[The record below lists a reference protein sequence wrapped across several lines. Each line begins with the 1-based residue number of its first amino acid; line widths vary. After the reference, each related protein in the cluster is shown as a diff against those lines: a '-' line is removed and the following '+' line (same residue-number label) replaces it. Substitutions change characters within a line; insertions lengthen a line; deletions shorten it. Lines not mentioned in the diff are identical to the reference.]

1 LETLTPVQRVAVIA
15 ICLALTALIAML
27 LVPWVWKQIVE
38 RLPATATPAARDRVG
53 TTFVPVVPH
62 RTTLARTNSVD
73 MPAVSLGQRRVLR
86 DSV

>member
-1 LETLTPVQRVAVIA
+1 METLTPVQRVAVIA

-27 LVPWVWKQIVE
+27 LVPWVWTRIVE

-62 RTTLARTNSVD
+62 RASIAGMSPAD
-73 MPAVSLGQRRVLR
+73 MPAALLGQRCVL
-86 DSV
+86 

>member
-27 LVPWVWKQIVE
+27 LVPWVWTQIVE

-53 TTFVPVVPH
+53 TTFLPVFPHQASIARMGPANVPAA
-62 RTTLARTNSVD
+62 L
-73 MPAVSLGQRRVLR
+73 LGQRCVL
-86 DSV
+86 